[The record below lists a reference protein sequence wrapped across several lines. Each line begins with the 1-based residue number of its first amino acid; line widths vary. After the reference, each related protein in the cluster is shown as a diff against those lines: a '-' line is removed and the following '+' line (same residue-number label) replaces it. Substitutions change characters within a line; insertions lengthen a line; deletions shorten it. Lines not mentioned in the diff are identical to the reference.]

1 MQASESGRHD
11 WRLPDWQSAL
21 QAAIVDPRQDR
32 EQLRACLQ
40 AGSIDI
46 ASQLEIYAN
55 AYVMRLVEALRSN
68 YPALH
73 QALGD
78 GDFDVMARSYLDRY
92 PSVHASIRWFGDELA
107 LFLREQEPYR
117 QVPVLSEL
125 ASFEWAIRH
134 TVDAADSDRLSVD
147 NLLSLPVSAWS
158 DLRFE
163 LHPSVTILSLQ
174 WNAPLLWR
182 ALTDAA
188 TGLSGESLKPVR
200 QALYWLVYRKA
211 DLASGWRSLSDI
223 EQAALDRLQ
232 QGSTFAD
239 ICECIAMHDAGDAA
253 MQAAGLLRAWVEQG
267 ILISCEPPVP
277 ESKTD

>member
-1 MQASESGRHD
+1 MPASESGRRD
-11 WRLPDWQSAL
+11 WRLHEWQSAF

-32 EQLRACLQ
+32 EQLRARLQ

-46 ASQLEIYAN
+46 DSQLEIYAN

-78 GDFDVMARSYLDRY
+78 GDFDVMARSYLDRH
-92 PSVHASIRWFGDELA
+92 PSVHASIRWFGDALA
-107 LFLREQEPYR
+107 LYLREREPYR

-134 TVDAADSDRLSVD
+134 TVDAADSDRLTVD
-147 NLLSLPVSAWS
+147 SLLSMPVSAWS
-158 DLRFE
+158 ELRFE

-174 WNAPLLWR
+174 WNAPPLWR

-188 TGLSGESLKPVR
+188 NGLSGDPLKPVR
-200 QALYWLVYRKA
+200 QPLYWLVYRKP
-211 DLASGWRSLSDI
+211 DLASGTWRAIADLANI
-223 EQAALDRLQ
+223 ENLRGSAYADRLI
-232 QGSTFAD
+232 G
-239 ICECIAMHDAGDAA
+239 DAGVNELLTGRSRFNIIYH
-253 MQAAGLLRAWVEQG
+253 GL
-267 ILISCEPPVP
+267 
-277 ESKTD
+277 